1 MALTEQQLEMLGDE
15 LVPYFQQLE
24 YHVIADIARRVAKT
38 GRLPETAE
46 IMVEALQ
53 GKGYSPSAIRH
64 QVMRVLSANAGFQRE
79 IESNTLAYK
88 KGVQAEIEAT
98 RTLLDENGPDMWE
111 EAGNMAFHADLSVWQ
126 GDRKPVRD
134 SAFSALVGAMQERM
148 RDEMRSLTKSMG
160 FRLPTGDYVK
170 VAEAYTRMVNL
181 ALVKMTSGAYSYQQ
195 AIEECVRDLA
205 RSGLRTIDFAS
216 GRSYQL
222 DTAVRNAVMTA
233 SSQLAGEITMHNME
247 QTGAGYVEVSAHWG
261 ARTGE
266 GHANHAG
273 WQGKVYKVDGSDG
286 VYGNLEQ
293 ETGYPS
299 DPAGLHGYNCRHT
312 FYPFWPGLS
321 EPNTWPPEPEPK
333 EWNGRIYDYYAA
345 TQEQRRREREIRALK
360 REKAAAEVAGLNGKA
375 KQLGGLISTRT
386 AEYEEFSDAMEISP
400 KKNRLRM
407 QGALTGNKKSGI
419 LNLPDVSIMRSVGAK
434 AINYDIVD
442 RNTGRIFRYAEG
454 TYVRNVQVFAGY
466 GTKNNLHDG
475 VAEGL
480 TAEYGGNVNK
490 WQHVKGIGE
499 IDDDG
504 EIVRAEIHWFQEES
518 VGQVKHK
525 IKRWIE

>member
-1 MALTEQQLEMLGDE
+1 MTMALTEQQLELLGDE

-46 IMVEALQ
+46 IMVESLQ

-79 IESNTLAYK
+79 IEANTLAYK

-98 RTLLDENGPDMWE
+98 RTLLDENGPDTWE

-148 RDEMRSLTKSMG
+148 RDELRSLTKSMG

-181 ALVKMTSGAYSYQQ
+181 TLVKMTSGAYSYQQ
-195 AIEECVRDLA
+195 AVEECVRDLA

-273 WQGKVYKVDGSDG
+273 WQGKVYKVEGSDG

-299 DPAGLHGYNCRHT
+299 DPTGLHGYNCRHT

-333 EWNGRIYDYYAA
+333 EWNGRTYDYYAA

-360 REKAAAEVAGLNGKA
+360 REQNACEAAGLTGKA
-375 KQLGGLISTRT
+375 KQLGGLISTRA
-386 AEYEEFSDAMEISP
+386 AEYEDFSDAMEISA
-400 KKNRLRM
+400 KRNRLR
-407 QGALTGNKKSGI
+407 
-419 LNLPDVSIMRSVGAK
+419 V
-434 AINYDIVD
+434 
-442 RNTGRIFRYAEG
+442 
-454 TYVRNVQVFAGY
+454 
-466 GTKNNLHDG
+466 
-475 VAEGL
+475 
-480 TAEYGGNVNK
+480 TA
-490 WQHVKGIGE
+490 
-499 IDDDG
+499 
-504 EIVRAEIHWFQEES
+504 
-518 VGQVKHK
+518 
-525 IKRWIE
+525 

>member
-1 MALTEQQLEMLGDE
+1 MLGDE
-15 LVPYFQQLE
+15 LVPIYQQLE
-24 YHVIADIARRVAKT
+24 YHVIADIVRRVAKT
-38 GRLPETAE
+38 GRLTETAE
-46 IMVEALQ
+46 IMVETLRD
-53 GKGYSPSAIRH
+53 KGYSPTAIQH
-64 QVMRVLSANAGFQRE
+64 QVMRVLGANKGFQRE
-79 IESNTLAYK
+79 IETNTIACK
-88 KGVQAEIEAT
+88 KAIQAEIETA
-98 RTLLDENGPDMWE
+98 RTLLDDSGPDMWE
-111 EAGNMAFHADLSVWQ
+111 ETGNMAFHADLSVWQ
-126 GDRKPVRD
+126 SDRKPVQD
-134 SAFSALVGAMQERM
+134 SSFSVLVGAMQKRM
-148 RDEMRSLTKSMG
+148 SGELKSLTKSMG
-160 FRLPTGDYVK
+160 FRLPSGGFVK
-170 VAEAYTRMVNL
+170 VADAYTRMLNL
-181 ALVKMTSGAYSYQQ
+181 ALVKTTSGAYSYQQ
-195 AIEECVRDLA
+195 AIEECARDLA
-205 RSGLRTIDFAS
+205 RSGLRTVDYES

-247 QTGAGYVEVSAHWG
+247 QTGAEYVEVSAHWG

-321 EPNTWPPEPEPK
+321 EPNTWPPEPGPK
-333 EWNGRIYDYYAA
+333 EWNGRTYDYYAA

-360 REKAAAEVAGLNGKA
+360 REQNAAKAAGLDSKA
-375 KQLGGLISTRT
+375 KQLGGLIKTKT
-386 AEYEEFSDAMEISP
+386 GEYIDFSDAMEISP
-400 KKNRLRM
+400 KRNRLRVH
-407 QGALTGNKKSGI
+407 GALTGNKNSGI
-419 LNLPDVSIMRSVGAK
+419 LNLLDVSIMRSVGAK
-434 AINYDIVD
+434 ATNYDIVD
-442 RNTGRIFRYAEG
+442 HNTGRIFRYAEG

-466 GTKNNLHDG
+466 GTKTNLHDG

-504 EIVRAEIHWFQEES
+504 EIVRAEVHWFQEES
-518 VGQVKHK
+518 IGQVKHK
-525 IKRWIE
+525 IKRWID